1 MQTPDD
7 HWNICTET
15 AIKAKSM
22 AGYST
27 YSRKM
32 TQNKFLEGVGRPEV
46 VDDWDQRLLMTT
58 LLLEREARKI
68 TLIQVAEKDQV
79 RNIVRCFF
87 SDVT

>member
-1 MQTPDD
+1 
-7 HWNICTET
+7 
-15 AIKAKSM
+15 
-22 AGYST
+22 
-27 YSRKM
+27 M

-79 RNIVRCFF
+79 RNIVRCFVLMWRE
-87 SDVT
+87 SRHSVWTARLPLL

>member
-7 HWNICTET
+7 HWMISTET

-27 YSRKM
+27 CSRKM
-32 TQNKFLEGVGRPEV
+32 TQNKFLERFGRPEL
-46 VDDWDQRLLMTT
+46 VDDWDQRMLVTT
-58 LLLEREARKI
+58 LMVEREARKI

-79 RNIVRCFF
+79 SNIERWLF
-87 SDVT
+87 